1 MKEVLSSKQFEEVCR
16 NFNLDRQMQ
25 KGVKENIFNEE
36 NLIANNGKIAKMFL
50 WNSDQKNFN
59 PHNLLG
65 TWKYIYTLDENGY
78 TINISYGELTNLVE
92 KLNAKIYDIDKNI
105 IFDDVK
111 LETLVDGQKVL
122 FGKAFTFDLKNK
134 KFNIRINGTLFERIK
149 QLKFIEEIFDNG
161 MFLINDVEFKILPN
175 KKEEIKFKQLLN
187 KYTKIKDFL
196 LKHNILK
203 DVCLDNWEDK
213 DFNKL
218 EFWMNAIENN
228 KPVELGSNISLVG
241 SISIKD
247 IRLSIFAKINSDKKF
262 DIASLWNN
270 DIVNKYHFKYQSNQ
284 EEIETNNFYLVL
296 NSESYQ
302 SDDINAEEMK
312 NSFGAKKLDTET
324 LKAFKQYPI
333 SIYMN

>member
-1 MKEVLSSKQFEEVCR
+1 
-16 NFNLDRQMQ
+16 
-25 KGVKENIFNEE
+25 
-36 NLIANNGKIAKMFL
+36 
-50 WNSDQKNFN
+50 
-59 PHNLLG
+59 
-65 TWKYIYTLDENGY
+65 
-78 TINISYGELTNLVE
+78 
-92 KLNAKIYDIDKNI
+92 
-105 IFDDVK
+105 
-111 LETLVDGQKVL
+111 
-122 FGKAFTFDLKNK
+122 
-134 KFNIRINGTLFERIK
+134 
-149 QLKFIEEIFDNG
+149 

-312 NSFGAKKLDTET
+312 NSFGAKKLTDGEYTLMNLQALEVIKAYDITKSEELLQYSKYLMELLLKYDPKNPIFKMNYFQILKREDSLTDKEIDEIINIRDANDEIEIKLGCNLLIDNIEEVKLLTKKLDTET
-324 LKAFKQYPI
+324 LEAFKQYPI